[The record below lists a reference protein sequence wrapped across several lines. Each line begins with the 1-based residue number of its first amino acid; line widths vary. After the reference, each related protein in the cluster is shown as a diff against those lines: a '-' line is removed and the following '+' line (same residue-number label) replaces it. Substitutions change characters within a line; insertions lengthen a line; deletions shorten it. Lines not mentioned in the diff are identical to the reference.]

1 MVAGGLGPPRRLARR
16 RGPAGGGRRRRVRR
30 HDDGAIVDGS
40 LLDAASQ
47 VLGAIRKAKT
57 DAKVS
62 MRTPVTRA
70 EVSAPQERLAA
81 LALVVDD
88 LRQAGTVEAI
98 TLEPREGPIAV
109 HVELV
114 APEATGSD

>member
-1 MVAGGLGPPRRLARR
+1 MLRAEAGADEARGETGGP
-16 RGPAGGGRRRRVRR
+16 
-30 HDDGAIVDGS
+30 IVDGS

-70 EVSAPQERLAA
+70 AVTAPQERLAG
-81 LALVVDD
+81 LELVLDD

-98 TLEPREGPIAV
+98 TLEAGDGPIAV
-109 HVELV
+109 DVELA